1 MPSEADLDHPKRQAI
16 LKLARAAFIR
26 DGFAATKVEPI
37 AREAGISTATL
48 YALFPGK
55 AELFEAVIADAEI
68 DFEERMRRVRMIDGP
83 ARAQVAGFASAYA
96 DFMADPFIRAVFRLV
111 MAERHR
117 FKSVARKFFE
127 RGKTDFGGLFMQA
140 LARLSDAGELKPLKA
155 SWAAGQLM
163 GMVEHPL
170 FFMPLVTGDEVLPR
184 RGIDQV
190 VEDAVETFM
199 ARYGSDQG

>member
-1 MPSEADLDHPKRQAI
+1 MPTNSDADHPKRQAI

-26 DGFAATKVEPI
+26 DGFAAAKVEPI

-55 AELFEAVIADAEI
+55 AELFEAVIDDAQT
-68 DFEERMRRVRMIDGP
+68 DFERQMQTVRLIDGS
-83 ARAQVAGFASAYA
+83 ASAQLTAFASAYA
-96 DFMADPFIRAVFRLV
+96 TFMADPFIRAVFRLV

-117 FKSVARKFFE
+117 FRVVARKFFE
-127 RGKTDFGGLFMQA
+127 RGKTDFGGVLMHA
-140 LARLSDAGELKPLKA
+140 LQQLSEAGELKPLKP

-163 GMVEHPL
+163 GMIEHPL

-184 RGIDQV
+184 RGVDQV

-199 ARYGSDQG
+199 SRYGRDQG